1 MALNI
6 TPEEEKNLRNH
17 MAMSQFCF
25 YLDDLTKLKV
35 LQKLTA
41 MKYDGKKGTLASTIR
56 VLLNMFAE
64 GRFNDQLNIIT
75 ERIKEEAMFTTKK
88 NKRSSM

>member
-1 MALNI
+1 MEI
-6 TPEEEKNLRNH
+6 SKDEEKKLRNH

-35 LQKLTA
+35 LQKLSSIN
-41 MKYDGKKGTLASTIR
+41 YDGKKGTLAATIR

-64 GRFNDQLNIIT
+64 GRFNDQLNYIV
-75 ERIKEEAMFTTKK
+75 EEIKAEALFTTKK